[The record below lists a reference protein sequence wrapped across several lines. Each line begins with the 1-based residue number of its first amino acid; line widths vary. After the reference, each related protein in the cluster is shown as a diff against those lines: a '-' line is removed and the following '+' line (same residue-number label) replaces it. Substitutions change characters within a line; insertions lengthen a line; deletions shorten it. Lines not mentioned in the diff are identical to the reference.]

1 MPELKLTEAE
11 KAEEMLKEQQHAKS
25 EIGDDGIISLASNTS
40 KGGGSLDPILE
51 AIRKEILEKQREQL
65 RLYLG
70 AKYLEL
76 EEQTKSD
83 QEFKLFLANLSMQQ
97 KQLVD
102 AALGNEKVK
111 QELEKVEING
121 YRHIHANFSTDKYP
135 GGFTA
140 MTWNGEKA
148 DTNSR
153 SQVIHNNAIPP
164 QEICTLREKTTNS
177 NNLTVTKR
185 DGSTVSIKSYRNI
198 DFPVTLDKASG
209 SMHLSI
215 VAMDANGAKPP
226 LSKAVYFTAHY
237 KEGTNGMPVLA
248 EVSSPQPIK
257 FIGEGK
263 DAIAC
268 VEHAGEIYTLAVS
281 RGKYEE
287 MMQEVAKNKGESVNL
302 SQVLEQSAQ
311 DMSLTTINNIN
322 QNTTKLPTKVNSTS
336 NVIQS
341 NQPKEEKKQKA
352 ASISGILKSGG
363 KVAVEEITE
372 VIKSGGVENYAKN
385 KLIKIADKI
394 REKLCSSP
402 VNISNNNIPMQ
413 ASTVGSGAHHKS
425 GNEKKIGR

>member
-1 MPELKLTEAE
+1 MPELKLTQAE
-11 KAEEMLKEQQHAKS
+11 VMLKDE
-25 EIGDDGIISLASNTS
+25 EIGQDGMISVTNNEMQAD
-40 KGGGSLDPILE
+40 GFDPILE

-70 AKYLEL
+70 AQYLEL
-76 EEQTKSD
+76 QEQTKSD
-83 QEFKLFLANLSMQQ
+83 QDFKLFLANLTMQQ

-102 AALGNEKVK
+102 AALSNEKVK

-121 YRHIHANFSTDKYP
+121 YRHIHANFSADKYP

-148 DTNSR
+148 DANSR

-164 QEICTLREKTTNS
+164 EEICTLREKTTNA
-177 NNLTVTKR
+177 NNLTVTKQ

-198 DFPVTLDKASG
+198 DFPITLDKASG

-215 VAMDANGAKPP
+215 VALNANGGKPP

-237 KEGTNGMPVLA
+237 KEGSNGMPILV
-248 EVSSPQPIK
+248 EVSLPQPIK
-257 FIGEGK
+257 FMGEGK

-302 SQVLEQSAQ
+302 SQVLEQSPQ
-311 DMSLTTINNIN
+311 DMSVVEENNIN
-322 QNTTKLPTKVNSTS
+322 QNTTKLPPKVNSAS
-336 NVIQS
+336 NVIPS

-385 KLIKIADKI
+385 KLIKMADKI
-394 REKLCSSP
+394 REKLCGSP

-413 ASTVGSGAHHKS
+413 ASTVGLGAHHKS
-425 GNEKKIGR
+425 AKENNRSIN